1 MIWCGQGW
9 SIVEQIQLNAGGFM
23 GTESLLATIY
33 PAGAAP
39 DSRLPIAPACTWISG
54 PSGTVSY
61 PLTTVLSTLIPVGH
75 YKTTVAAMVGS
86 EMIGLVVD
94 DLYIYP
100 TGHASGIPSPT
111 SVTGSTATTLALIP
125 TLYCTDEDIAKKCV
139 SDFAALIPPSAV
151 LAAGTD
157 GIFGQADPWTLSSNS
172 NDFAAQGVAVGNVVQ
187 LRRPASVFPGQG
199 QLMAVAA
206 VNGQSVTLRH
216 LGMPTN
222 RGRAP
227 SPSSGMMGVD
237 FLFGTFGPQIEEGT
251 YDLNQLY
258 NIDDS
263 MAGRRVVDLRDLR
276 PLRRACVDMVLID
289 RYSDESRAS
298 VGNYADKLA
307 TLVNDLSGLKS
318 GLELRWLN
326 QIGNSTTTN
335 WFSTRIVR

>member
-9 SIVEQIQLNAGGFM
+9 SITEKVQLNIGGFV
-23 GTESLLATIY
+23 GTETLATTIY
-33 PAGAAP
+33 PAGAGP

-54 PSGTVSY
+54 PLGTVAY
-61 PLTTVLSTLIPVGH
+61 PLTTSLSAQIPVGH
-75 YKTTVAAMVGS
+75 YKTTVAALIGS
-86 EMIGLVVD
+86 EVVGLAVD
-94 DLYIYP
+94 DLYVYP
-100 TGHASGIPSPT
+100 TGRTYGIPTPT
-111 SVTGSTATTLALIP
+111 AVLGPTATDLALVS

-157 GIFGQADPWTLSSNS
+157 GAFAMADPWTLTSVS

-206 VNGQSVTLRH
+206 VHGSSLTLRH

-227 SPSSGMMGVD
+227 APALALMGVD
-237 FLFGTFGPQIEEGT
+237 FLVGTFAPQAEEAT
-251 YDLNQLY
+251 YDLNQRY
-258 NIDDS
+258 AINFTIPGRS
-263 MAGRRVVDLRDLR
+263 PAGLEDIR
-276 PLRRACVDMVLID
+276 PLRRAAVCMVLID

-298 VGNYADKLA
+298 VGNYADKLDY
-307 TLVNDLSGLKS
+307 LKNELDDLRAKLQ
-318 GLELRWLN
+318 LRWAN
-326 QIGNSTTTN
+326 RVESTQMTN
-335 WFSTRIVR
+335 WFSTRITR